1 MRRTSTGAH
10 ALKTPETQA
19 DSCRTTGCPAGNITL
34 TIEAK
39 VDVTHGAAWS
49 SFDKAIRNLE
59 GGQSTEEG
67 LQQAGPAGEGQ
78 RPLVRSVSPEGET
91 PGVQGDSD
99 EESVP
104 GSLGAGSVGA
114 GGWDARHV
122 QCIFACQAA

>member
-1 MRRTSTGAH
+1 MRRTSAGAH

-67 LQQAGPAGEGQ
+67 PQQAGPAGEGQ

-114 GGWDARHV
+114 GG
-122 QCIFACQAA
+122 

>member
-1 MRRTSTGAH
+1 MRQTTTGAH
-10 ALKTPETQA
+10 ALKTPKTWA

-59 GGQSTEEG
+59 GGQSTEDG
-67 LQQAGPAGEGQ
+67 PQPAAPAGEGQ
-78 RPLVRSVSPEGET
+78 RPLVRSVSPEGE
-91 PGVQGDSD
+91 PSGLQGDSD

-104 GSLGAGSVGA
+104 GSLGAGNVGA
-114 GGWDARHV
+114 G
-122 QCIFACQAA
+122 ACMQGMCNAS